1 MNQVTSASLRYPLS
15 VFNKN
20 STLETRGRRP
30 ISDKIEKTEG
40 KHGLEIGRAC
50 GQTDQIWSAA
60 APGLKPLHLRRAR
73 SPGMGEGGYSW
84 SRPMGVIAEGIPRG
98 CQGEQSNPLV
108 LGIPSIS
115 FQ

>member
-1 MNQVTSASLRYPLS
+1 VNQVTSASLRYPLS

-30 ISDKIEKTEG
+30 ISGKIEKTEG
-40 KHGLEIGRAC
+40 KHGLEIG
-50 GQTDQIWSAA
+50 GAA
-60 APGLKPLHLRRAR
+60 AQGLKPLRLRRAR